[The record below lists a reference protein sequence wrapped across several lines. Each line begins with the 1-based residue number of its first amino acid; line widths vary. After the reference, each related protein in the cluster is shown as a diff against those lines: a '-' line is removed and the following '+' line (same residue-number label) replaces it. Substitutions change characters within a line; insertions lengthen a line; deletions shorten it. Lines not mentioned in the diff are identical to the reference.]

1 MRNIKQD
8 FYNLTNFLNNN
19 MLSEFEYYLQKL
31 LSFTTGRHDI
41 NNIYKV
47 ENEVEINDK
56 GEVINIPPLICN
68 SILQNKYDFFQTL
81 LIYGHPKNLKFSFYT
96 EKSLLQFFIDHLT
109 DDESF
114 LVEIFFTPNEIE
126 YAVEIFD
133 DNPKK
138 FISHN
143 AITYAKKNN
152 KHKIALVLEKYL
164 KE

>member
-1 MRNIKQD
+1 M
-8 FYNLTNFLNNN
+8 
-19 MLSEFEYYLQKL
+19 
-31 LSFTTGRHDI
+31 
-41 NNIYKV
+41 
-47 ENEVEINDK
+47 
-56 GEVINIPPLICN
+56 
-68 SILQNKYDFFQTL
+68 
-81 LIYGHPKNLKFSFYT
+81 IYGHPKNLKFSFYT